1 MNQLE
6 KTLAQKKKKIL
17 NKWIELIADSHP
29 AGSKLL
35 EDKDQ
40 FTNPVGYILSSETSV
55 LYDQFLADQLES
67 DEAIVALNSI
77 IRIRAVQDFPPSEA
91 AGFVFLLK
99 DIVRKESKEFRET
112 NDIRLI
118 EDRIDRMA
126 CLAFDAYSHAR
137 EKINEIRINEIKSS
151 RDSAFKLL
159 ERMVLKHGDLEDTKV
174 SSYNGSEVTE

>member
-1 MNQLE
+1 MNQVE
-6 KTLAQKKKKIL
+6 KSLAQKKKKIL
-17 NKWIELIADSHP
+17 SKWIELIADSHP

-67 DEAIVALNSI
+67 DESIVALNSI
-77 IRIRAVQDFPPSEA
+77 IRIRAIQDFPPSEA
-91 AGFVFLLK
+91 VGFVFLLK
-99 DIVRKESKEFRET
+99 DIVRAELKNEKAANELKS
-112 NDIRLI
+112 I

-159 ERMVLKHGDLEDTKV
+159 DRMILKHGDLEDARV